1 MLIRI
6 DGDQITGWSSF
17 HDVFAEALGF
27 PEFYGRNMA
36 AWVDCLTSLDDPED
50 GMTSIHVS
58 PPAVLTIQIDNAAQ
72 WLRRDPEMF
81 RAMVDSAAFV
91 NARRIGLGAP
101 PVLCLSYN
109 VSDSTEIDDG

>member
-17 HDVFAEALGF
+17 HDVFAEVLGF

-36 AWVDCLTSLDDPED
+36 AWVDCLTSLDCPED

-72 WLRRDPEMF
+72 WLRRDREMF
-81 RAMVDSAAFV
+81 RAMVDAVAFV
-91 NARRIGLGAP
+91 NWRRIETGEPA
-101 PVLCLSYN
+101 VVCLSYH
-109 VSDSTEIDDG
+109 T